1 MKKAKKIKFK
11 SILRLLV
18 IALCGGILGVNL
30 YTANANKLV
39 GNQLP
44 MPFGYGWAVVLSGS
58 MEPAISVDDLI
69 IVSEKTPY
77 TVGDTVVYQQ
87 GNMLVV
93 HRVTA
98 IEGDMVTT
106 QGDANN
112 VADAPINKNAIK
124 GTVVAVLPK
133 VGLLVSF
140 VRTPIGTIA
149 IAAAAVALVELP
161 YRKEKEKDD
170 EERQK
175 IIDEIKR
182 LKDQQ

>member
-1 MKKAKKIKFK
+1 MKKTKKVKLK
-11 SILRLLV
+11 NILRLF
-18 IALCGGILGVNL
+18 IIIICGGILGLNL
-30 YTANANKLV
+30 YTANASKLI

-58 MEPAISVDDLI
+58 MEPAISVNDLI
-69 IVSEKTPY
+69 IVSENAPY
-77 TVGDTVVYQQ
+77 AVGDTVVYQQ
-87 GNMLVV
+87 GRMLVV

-98 IEGDMVTT
+98 IDGDMVTT

-112 VADAPINKNAIK
+112 VADAPINKSAVK
-124 GTVVAVLPK
+124 GTVVAVVPK
-133 VGLLVSF
+133 VGAAISLVK
-140 VRTPIGTIA
+140 TPIGTIA

-161 YRKEKEKDD
+161 YRKEKQKDD

-182 LKDQQ
+182 LKDER

>member
-1 MKKAKKIKFK
+1 MKKTKKIKFK

-58 MEPAISVDDLI
+58 MEPAMQVGDLI
-69 IVSEKTPY
+69 IVSENRPY
-77 TVGDTVVYQQ
+77 TVGDTVVYQD
-87 GNMLVV
+87 GSMLVV

-98 IEGDMVTT
+98 IDGDMVTT
-106 QGDANN
+106 KGDANN
-112 VADAPINKNAIK
+112 TADQPINANAVK
-124 GTVVAVLPK
+124 GTVIAVVPK
-133 VGLLVSF
+133 VGTLVNF
-140 VRTPIGTIA
+140 IKTPTGTIA
-149 IAAAAVALVELP
+149 LAAAAVAMVELP
-161 YRKEKEKDD
+161 HRREKQKDD

-175 IIDEIKR
+175 IIDEINR
-182 LKDQQ
+182 LKNQ